1 MATIAPDGDKIAPGG
16 TAVLGGWKPLTVML
30 TLLVLLNYVDRG
42 ALGIAAPGVKD
53 EFHFTALQFGVALS
67 AFAWIYSPAQFA
79 VGWLSDRFCVYRLVA
94 VGLAIWA
101 VSTML
106 TAAATGL
113 ATLVALRI
121 GLGIGE
127 GVAFPS
133 ISKIIAAHVPQ
144 HRRGL
149 ANSWMAAAL
158 AAGPAVGTLVGGL
171 LLATHGWRSIF
182 LVFGILT
189 LLWLLPWHYVSKAH
203 WHMAGQPREPSVP
216 MRDIVRRRAVW
227 TMGIGHFANTYSF
240 YFLLAWLPLFLVKQ
254 RGLSI
259 LEMTSITTSV
269 FALQAVF
276 ALFWGWLSD
285 RLVRA
290 GHDEGRL
297 RKAFIAAS
305 LSCSAIAVLGLSQ
318 ADTTASIHGWLL
330 LAGMGAGP
338 AGTQPYAIAQMFA
351 GRRASGSWVGAVNG
365 IGNTSGIFGPL
376 MTGAM
381 VDRTGSYVAAFLLAA
396 AISAFGALWWLFA
409 VPKVEPVAEFH

>member
-1 MATIAPDGDKIAPGG
+1 MATIAPDDGSIGRGG
-16 TAVLGGWKPLTVML
+16 LARFGGWKPLTVLL

-42 ALGIAAPGVKD
+42 ALGIAAPGLKD
-53 EFHFTALQFGVALS
+53 EFRLSALQFGIALS
-67 AFAWIYSPAQFA
+67 AFAWVYAPAQFA

-113 ATLVALRI
+113 AMLVVLRI

-133 ISKIIAAHVPQ
+133 ISKMIAAHVPRE
-144 HRRGL
+144 RRGL
-149 ANSWMAAAL
+149 ANAWVAAAL
-158 AAGPAVGTLVGGL
+158 AAGPALGTLAGGL

-182 LVFGILT
+182 LVFGAAT
-189 LLWLLPWHYVSKAH
+189 LLWLIPWHYVSRTH
-203 WHMAGQPREPSVP
+203 WHVAGQPREPSVP
-216 MRDIVRRRAVW
+216 MRDILRRRAVW

-240 YFLLAWLPLFLVKQ
+240 FFLLAWLPLFLVKQ

-259 LEMTSITTSV
+259 LEMTTMTTSV
-269 FALQAVF
+269 FALQAVC
-276 ALFWGWLSD
+276 AILWGWLSD

-290 GHDEGRL
+290 GYDEGRL

-318 ADTTASIHGWLL
+318 ADTTASIEGWLL

-338 AGTQPYAIAQMFA
+338 AGTQPYAIAQIFA

-365 IGNTSGIFGPL
+365 IGNTSGIIGPL
-376 MTGAM
+376 MTGAI

-396 AISAFGALWWLFA
+396 SISAVGALWWLFA